1 MSDDQTLFEPLL
13 KPGTEIS
20 SSVRFFFLIIHTKKF
35 LLNTPSL
42 RLPRLL
48 SFGETISTPITA

>member
-20 SSVRFFFLIIHTKKF
+20 SSVRFFFDNSHQEILIKHSFTQTTTLIKF
-35 LLNTPSL
+35 
-42 RLPRLL
+42 
-48 SFGETISTPITA
+48 

>member
-35 LLNTPSL
+35 LLNTPS
-42 RLPRLL
+42 RLL
-48 SFGETISTPITA
+48 SFDETISTPITA